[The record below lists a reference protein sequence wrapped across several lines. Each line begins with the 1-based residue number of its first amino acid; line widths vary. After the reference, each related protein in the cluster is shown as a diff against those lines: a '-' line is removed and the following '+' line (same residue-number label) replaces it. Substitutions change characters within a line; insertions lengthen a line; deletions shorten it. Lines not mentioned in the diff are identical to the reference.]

1 LPSRSFIGTF
11 VGGNPSAVNGVSV
24 PLADNWVLSKEEI
37 AEVKMATD
45 AYNVTILAAANANQL
60 AFVDS
65 KELMDKIAS
74 PTGYVFGSYTMKA
87 TYVTGGSFSLDGI
100 HPSPRG
106 YALIANAFLD
116 AINSKYGSTLKKVDA
131 KDYQILYPKSF

>member
-1 LPSRSFIGTF
+1 
-11 VGGNPSAVNGVSV
+11 
-24 PLADNWVLSKEEI
+24 
-37 AEVKMATD
+37 
-45 AYNVTILAAANANQL
+45 
-60 AFVDS
+60 
-65 KELMDKIAS
+65 MDKIAS
-74 PTGYVFGSYTMKA
+74 PTGYVFGAYTMKA